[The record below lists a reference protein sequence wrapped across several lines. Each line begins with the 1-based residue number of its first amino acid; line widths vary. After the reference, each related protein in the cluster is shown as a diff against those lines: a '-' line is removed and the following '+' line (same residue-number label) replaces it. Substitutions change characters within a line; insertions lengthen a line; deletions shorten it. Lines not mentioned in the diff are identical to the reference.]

1 MIATESVPTTGLRR
15 AFFGPAGLRAGWR
28 VLMFIVLMAAFE
40 FASGPL
46 LNKLHALFGEGETA
60 GAWLVLKSILFLY
73 VLLVVLILGKFEN
86 RGLTDYGLPL
96 RKIFGK
102 DFWAGTLWGCG
113 LLSVNFILMAVT
125 HAYSFGSI
133 ALSSIQII
141 KFGSLWAAANLMVG
155 LAEEF
160 VFRGYLLY
168 WLTRGIGFWPSAIV
182 TSALFGL
189 THFDVPGE
197 PWPAVANIALLS
209 LLLCLALQRTGNLW
223 FAIGSHMSFDWA
235 LTFFFSVTPNTQGH
249 LFNSS
254 LHGSKWLTGGSA
266 GPEGNIFN
274 VFLVPLGIL
283 LLAKAYPH
291 VKYPANGRTVSD

>member
-1 MIATESVPTTGLRR
+1 
-15 AFFGPAGLRAGWR
+15 
-28 VLMFIVLMAAFE
+28 
-40 FASGPL
+40 
-46 LNKLHALFGEGETA
+46 
-60 GAWLVLKSILFLY
+60 
-73 VLLVVLILGKFEN
+73 
-86 RGLTDYGLPL
+86 
-96 RKIFGK
+96 
-102 DFWAGTLWGCG
+102 
-113 LLSVNFILMAVT
+113 
-125 HAYSFGSI
+125 
-133 ALSSIQII
+133 
-141 KFGSLWAAANLMVG
+141 MVG

-197 PWPAVANIALLS
+197 PWTAVANIALLS
-209 LLLCLALQRTGNLW
+209 LLLCFALRRTGDLW

-235 LTFFFSVTPNTQGH
+235 LAFFYSVIPNAQGH

-254 LHGSKWLTGGSA
+254 LHGSKWLTGASA

-274 VFLVPLGIL
+274 VFLVPLGIF

-291 VKYPANGRTVSD
+291 VKYPANECTVSD